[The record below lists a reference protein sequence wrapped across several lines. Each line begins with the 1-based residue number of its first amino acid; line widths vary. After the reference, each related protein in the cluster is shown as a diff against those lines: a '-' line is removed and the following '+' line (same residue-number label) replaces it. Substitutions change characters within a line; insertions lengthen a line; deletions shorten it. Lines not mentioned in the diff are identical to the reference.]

1 MRKILMIVRREYLE
15 IVRTKAFWIGML
27 AFPLFV
33 VGLFG
38 IQIAMAVIAPQE
50 QKRIVVL
57 DATGAMAD
65 PVSEALARHTLDGG
79 SPEFVVEILPV
90 EGGLDDARSR
100 QERRVLDGELYG
112 IVTIG
117 TDIEDQ
123 DNFRFYR
130 KNVGDERTRDR
141 VQDALHDAVVELR
154 LERSSLGI
162 DKATL
167 DALTAGIRFESYQ
180 VTEGGEA
187 KKKGFFESYFATL
200 IFVMMLYFMLYFYG
214 FTVTRGVIQE
224 KSSRVM
230 EVLLG
235 SVSPDQLMT
244 GKILGIGF
252 AGLTQTVFYVAT
264 AIALRVAA
272 SVFFAAR
279 EGGMDLTGFTDAV
292 APAKL
297 LFFLVYFLLGYF
309 LFVTFFAIIGAV
321 CNSEQ
326 EAQSLQL
333 PVIFMLM
340 IPMLSTFFFVQH
352 PDAPAAVALSL
363 VPIFAPMLMFMRIT
377 VLSPPA
383 WQILLSVV
391 LLIVSIWAMFRIA
404 AKVFRIGT
412 LMYGKRPTVR
422 EIWRW
427 ARI

>member
-15 IVRTKAFWIGML
+15 IVRTKSFWIGML

-33 VGLFG
+33 VSLFG
-38 IQIAMAVIAPQE
+38 IQIAMALVSPEQQKKIAL
-50 QKRIVVL
+50 L
-57 DATGAMAD
+57 DATAVLAD
-65 PVSEALARHTLDGG
+65 PVSRALAQHELDDGR
-79 SPEFVVEILPV
+79 PEFLLESVPL
-90 EGGLDDARSR
+90 EGGIDDVRGR

-117 TDIEDQ
+117 PDIEGE

-130 KNVGDERTRDR
+130 KNVGDERSRDR
-141 VQDALHDAVVELR
+141 VQDALDDAVIELR
-154 LERSSLGI
+154 LERSELGI
-162 DKATL
+162 DRETL
-167 DALTAGIRFESYQ
+167 DALTAGVRFESYQ

-214 FTVTRGVIQE
+214 FAVTRGVIQE

-244 GKILGIGF
+244 GKILGIGL

-264 AIALRVAA
+264 AAVLRVAA
-272 SVFFAAR
+272 SVFFAAKD
-279 EGGMDLTGFTDAV
+279 GAMDLSGFTDAV

-297 LFFLVYFLLGYF
+297 VFFLLYFVLGYF

-326 EAQSLQL
+326 EAQSLQF

-363 VPIFAPMLMFMRIT
+363 VPVFAPMLMFMRIT

-383 WQILLSVV
+383 WQILLSVA
-391 LLIVSIWAMFRIA
+391 LLLGAIWVMFRVA

-412 LMYGKRPTVR
+412 LMYGKRPAIR

-427 ARI
+427 ARS